1 MKLLSRAVLMSVVLT
16 VIIWPLK
23 GATQDLKDGFFDIPW
38 GSYLNELEG
47 FEPLSRDA
55 EISYYVKPDRA
66 YRINEIEVANVVY
79 GFYADRFFAV
89 YISLEGIDVFGQLKK
104 YITQKYGTPTIQME
118 TKPQQTVYTWRYQ
131 LVKIKMKHRE
141 LEGDM
146 KLGFYYTPL
155 SGQANRARAEAFE
168 APPKTRFPLS
178 DQKRREA
185 IEHFN
190 LLNF

>member
-1 MKLLSRAVLMSVVLT
+1 MKFLKSLAIIAIMLTLST
-16 VIIWPLK
+16 WPQT
-23 GATQDLKDGFFDIPW
+23 GAALELKDGFFDIPW
-38 GSYLNELEG
+38 GAYLNKLEG
-47 FEPLSRDA
+47 LEPLAQNS
-55 EISYYVKPDRA
+55 EISYYVKPDRV

-89 YISLEGIDVFGQLKK
+89 YISVDGIDVFAQLRK
-104 YITQKYGTPTIQME
+104 YITRKYGDPRIKME
-118 TKPQQTVYTWRYQ
+118 TRPQQTVYTWKHE

-155 SGQANRARAEAFE
+155 TGKANRAQAEAFE
-168 APPKTRFPLS
+168 EPPKTRYPLS
-178 DQKRREA
+178 EQKRREA
-185 IEHFN
+185 VEHYN